1 MAFLCPVRIRRGKK
15 KKPRVHNFTLEK
27 DGLSGPG
34 MGLSSRVPSLP
45 GRITGSASI
54 ETLVRVGI
62 EKENGLSPDSKM
74 VIVHD
79 FTPCVDDE
87 LEVKRGQVVNV
98 LYREND
104 WVYVIAADTR
114 MEGFVPHSYCA
125 PYTSQLAESTLALI
139 NNVKKKLPR
148 SMDDTD
154 LVCSGRLQSI
164 DNQQTD
170 TGSASDCESYA
181 RNITTADINVNQ
193 SISQSQNS
201 IQTTQS
207 QADVHPFFKDPSA
220 GRYIVLYTFV
230 ARDENDVSVERGEF
244 VTVLNRDDPDWFWV
258 LRHCDGNEGFVPSGF
273 VYPGHVLHSYATT
286 GTTTTTTTSVSGEQ
300 HSLGAS
306 NGNAMSSNEQQQK
319 DTRDFR
325 DEATG
330 TELVVLYDYKAQAP
344 DDLSVRRAD
353 WIYADLGNQTVD
365 GWLWAYAP
373 KTRKYGFIPKA
384 YARPPAMTS
393 L

>member
-15 KKPRVHNFTLEK
+15 KKSGAHNFNLEK
-27 DGLSGPG
+27 DCVGSTGLGQNT
-34 MGLSSRVPSLP
+34 RVPLPP

-87 LEVKRGQVVNV
+87 LQVKRGQVVNV

-114 MEGFVPHSYCA
+114 MEGFVPHSYCT
-125 PYTSQLAESTLALI
+125 PYTSQLAELTLASL

-148 SMDDTD
+148 SSENDCD
-154 LVCSGRLQSI
+154 LLSAGRLQEM
-164 DNQQTD
+164 QQTD

-181 RNITTADINVNQ
+181 RNNNATTDVTRSNIT
-193 SISQSQNS
+193 QSQNS
-201 IQTTQS
+201 IQTISS
-207 QADVHPFFKDPSA
+207 QPDVHPFFKDPSA

-286 GTTTTTTTSVSGEQ
+286 TTTTTTATTNTVSAEI
-300 HSLGAS
+300 HSSGKGTGGDAL
-306 NGNAMSSNEQQQK
+306 QQK
-319 DTRDFR
+319 GMRDFR
-325 DEATG
+325 DDTAG

-344 DDLSVRRAD
+344 DDLSVKRAD